1 MGDPVVF
8 SAYLAALTHL
18 LKPAFPI
25 QLQEVPGQ
33 LLATPPTTNHWSQI
47 HTSHLCLHLSQL
59 CDDLSFHEDS
69 VQSLS
74 HVQPCK
80 PMECSR
86 PDLLV
91 HQSLLKLLSIK
102 WVMPS
107 NHLISTMSSPFAFNL
122 SQHQGIF
129 FLSGGYK
136 YWSFSLSISP
146 SSKYS
151 GPISFRMDW
160 FDLAVQGTQESSPTP
175 QFKSIN
181 SWALSFL

>member
-91 HQSLLKLLSIK
+91 HHQLPELTQTSVHQVGNAIQPSHLNHVIPFCLQSFPAS
-102 WVMPS
+102 
-107 NHLISTMSSPFAFNL
+107 
-122 SQHQGIF
+122 GY
-129 FLSGGYK
+129 FL
-136 YWSFSLSISP
+136 
-146 SSKYS
+146 
-151 GPISFRMDW
+151 PIRWLQVLEF
-160 FDLAVQGTQESSPTP
+160 QP
-175 QFKSIN
+175 
-181 SWALSFL
+181 